1 MAFRRSRVRSAS
13 APPVNFD
20 MVVWLERFWR
30 GVVLM
35 ALKVVGAGFGRTGT
49 LSLKTALEKLGFGPC
64 YHMAEVFP
72 RPDHVRMWHQLA
84 FANSIDWDL
93 IFTGFQ
99 ATVDWPAARWWRE
112 IAAHYPDAKVLLSV
126 RDPEAWYKS
135 MSDTIY
141 QPMKST
147 APDGAPELARL
158 QSEMIRKSV
167 LAETFD
173 NRFEDKGH
181 AIEVFKRHNQAV
193 RDAIDPARLLVFDV
207 REGWAPLCRFLD
219 VPIPDEPFPRLN
231 DTATT
236 QAMIRMMT
244 ESMRKD

>member
-1 MAFRRSRVRSAS
+1 
-13 APPVNFD
+13 
-20 MVVWLERFWR
+20 
-30 GVVLM
+30 M

-49 LSLKTALEKLGFGPC
+49 LSLKTALERLGFGPC
-64 YHMAEVFP
+64 YHMMEVFS
-72 RPDHVRMWHQLA
+72 RPEHVAIWHRLA
-84 FANSIDWDL
+84 FEHTMDWDR
-93 IFTGFQ
+93 IFRGFQ

-135 MSDTIY
+135 MTDTIY
-141 QPMKST
+141 QPMKSP
-147 APDGAPELARL
+147 APDGVPELARL

-173 NRFEDKGH
+173 NRFEDKAH

-207 REGWAPLCRFLD
+207 REGWAPLCRFLG

>member
-1 MAFRRSRVRSAS
+1 
-13 APPVNFD
+13 
-20 MVVWLERFWR
+20 
-30 GVVLM
+30 M

-49 LSLKTALEKLGFGPC
+49 LSLKNALEKLGFGPC
-64 YHMAEVFP
+64 YHMIELFP
-72 RPDHVRMWHQLA
+72 RPEHIAMWHRLA
-84 FANSIDWDL
+84 FGHPMDWDE
-93 IFTGFQ
+93 IFRGFR
-99 ATVDWPAARWWRE
+99 ATVDWPASRWWRE

-141 QPMKST
+141 QPMKSPV
-147 APDGAPELARL
+147 PDDAPEMVRL

-173 NRFEDKGH
+173 NRFDNKAH
-181 AIEVFKRHNQAV
+181 AIEVFQRHNQEV

-207 REGWAPLCRFLD
+207 REGWAPLCRFLE
-219 VPIPDEPFPRLN
+219 VPVPEEPFPRLN

-236 QAMIRMMT
+236 QAMIRMMS
-244 ESMRKD
+244 ESIRKG